1 MVQYYSD
8 GLAVAAGGFF
18 PLNNAAYAK
27 GCTASHGAPA
37 TIELNKKGVYN
48 VSVDSFATLEAA
60 GDYSIQLYRNGVPM
74 AQAINTTT
82 VAAGDIGSTH
92 FSTFVVVPN
101 DNCACNCVSAPVTLQ
116 IANASV
122 VDVTDAH
129 VNVTVTKIC

>member
-8 GLAVAAGGFF
+8 GVTVAAGGFF
-18 PLNNAAYAK
+18 PLNNAAYSK
-27 GCTASHGAPA
+27 GCTVSHGAPA
-37 TIELNKKGVYN
+37 TLELNKKGVYQVN
-48 VSVDSFATLEAA
+48 VDSFATLEAA

-82 VAAGDIGSTH
+82 VAAGEIGSTH

-116 IANASV
+116 LANASV

-129 VNVTVTKIC
+129 VNVSVTKIC